1 MIMKNVSLIFI
12 ALAFTACV
20 ASKTTGKAP
29 SPTGNWDYS
38 ITGTPQGDFKG
49 VMIITEVDKVLT
61 AKLISD
67 AGELP
72 IDKFVF
78 NKESLKMSG
87 ELDYSG
93 ALVLF
98 DGLFAANEITGSM
111 STSGMNFP
119 FKATRKN

>member
-1 MIMKNVSLIFI
+1 MKKILSLLFI
-12 ALAFTACV
+12 AITITACV
-20 ASKTTGKAP
+20 ATKTTTKAP
-29 SPTGNWDYS
+29 SPTGSWDYT

-49 VMIITEVDKVLT
+49 VMIIAEADKMLT

-67 AGELP
+67 GAELP

-78 NKESLKMSG
+78 NKETQKMSG
-87 ELDYSG
+87 EFDYSG
-93 ALVLF
+93 ALILLDAVLNV
-98 DGLFAANEITGSM
+98 NEITGNM

>member
-1 MIMKNVSLIFI
+1 MKKIVSLLFI
-12 ALAFTACV
+12 AITITACV
-20 ASKTTGKAP
+20 ATKTTTKAP
-29 SPTGNWDYS
+29 SPTGSWDYT

-49 VMIITEVDKVLT
+49 VMIIAEADKMLT

-67 AGELP
+67 GAELP

-78 NKESLKMSG
+78 NKETQKMSG
-87 ELDYSG
+87 EFDYSG
-93 ALVLF
+93 ALILLDAVLNV
-98 DGLFAANEITGSM
+98 NEITGNM

>member
-1 MIMKNVSLIFI
+1 MKNLYFIFFI
-12 ALAFTACV
+12 ALALTACV
-20 ASKTTGKAP
+20 ASKTTSKAP
-29 SPTGNWDYS
+29 SPTGNWDYA

-49 VMIITEVDKVLT
+49 IMIITEVDKVLT

-67 AGELP
+67 GAELP
-72 IDKFVF
+72 INNFVF
-78 NKESLKMSG
+78 NKETLKMSG
-87 ELDYSG
+87 EFDYSG
-93 ALVLF
+93 ALILF

>member
-1 MIMKNVSLIFI
+1 MKNYTIVIFI

-20 ASKTTGKAP
+20 ASKTTSKAP
-29 SPTGNWDYS
+29 APTGSWDYT

-67 AGELP
+67 GAELP

-78 NKESLKMSG
+78 NKETLKMSG
-87 ELDYSG
+87 EFDYSG
-93 ALVLF
+93 ALILF
-98 DGLFAANEITGSM
+98 DGLFATNEITGTM
-111 STSGMNFP
+111 TTSGMSFP